1 MFSELEW
8 FGQPAAASQEEW
20 PAEDLSQGRQMNDP
34 EPASPGFGDRRQYQ
48 YMADQQHRP
57 GEQFAF
63 DQRMPAP
70 GDMSPGREMD
80 YQESAGD
87 RRQYQ
92 YMADQQHRP
101 GEQFA
106 FDQRMP
112 SPKPSNWEFAD
123 VNQDN
128 DEEKPTT
135 FGGEN
140 EVEFQWNDFE
150 PHAEEDPQNDAAFK
164 ENIWVNAFDDEAQQN
179 DFNEDDTEEK
189 IAFDEQ
195 ANESPGDDTNEQE
208 FSPHDLVI
216 QFFNSPG
223 DPTDA
228 TLQEVDWN
236 DRDFLKVYIIIA
248 KDV

>member
-1 MFSELEW
+1 
-8 FGQPAAASQEEW
+8 
-20 PAEDLSQGRQMNDP
+20 MNDP

-48 YMADQQHRP
+48 YMADQQHRS

-63 DQRMPAP
+63 DQRMPP
-70 GDMSPGREMD
+70 PN
-80 YQESAGD
+80 
-87 RRQYQ
+87 
-92 YMADQQHRP
+92 
-101 GEQFA
+101 
-106 FDQRMP
+106 
-112 SPKPSNWEFAD
+112 PSNVEFAD
-123 VNQDN
+123 VNQDY

-140 EVEFQWNDFE
+140 VEFQWNDLE

-164 ENIWVNAFDDEAQQN
+164 ENIWANAFDDEAQQN
-179 DFNEDDTEEK
+179 DFNEEDTEEK

-195 ANESPGDDTNEQE
+195 ANEPPDDNPNEQE

-236 DRDFLKVYIIIA
+236 DRDFLKVYI
-248 KDV
+248 